1 MTAIPRAAKR
11 LGRLRPGAATIL
23 MGLALL
29 SLVAA
34 GAVAAK
40 PKEGGGEEKA
50 KPAAKQPREPSVE
63 QKLDRYPV
71 RLREPLKYGDD
82 LVEVTEARTL
92 RRRYRHWGDWDGEV
106 ADYLAQARQ
115 AMRAAGRTPKIIRV
129 GCVFFDDARLV
140 CPKIPGA
147 DGKPLEAA
155 YTTPESFRRQMRD
168 DVCPRYG
175 DFMEA
180 FSGGEVRL
188 EWTFVTVPGLVWTF
202 DGPKNP
208 SKNPAMSFQP
218 RAIAAAFEQ
227 ALAKHATD
235 GIQMWVLCGGPPVPV
250 NPVDAKQRVAGP
262 PYGISYT
269 QWKLHQGYSLVV
281 TAPHL
286 ALLVHEFNHRYLDN
300 LESIEGVQLTMFHGL
315 AMLGYEGGDCGYDD
329 LLNTYRSVYQYLIRP
344 AMHRRF
350 TVVEENK
357 TPREPFTG
365 RAYAWAD
372 VADDLWFRLPELGSK
387 ELATLTGIPS
397 LEIAGDRRERHRLVR
412 VAEEDR
418 GKVHSPLVSAGD
430 DADTAVNNLLSLA
443 TESCGV
449 LATETGLW
457 LIVRPDLADVYVEM
471 GRVSGRGD
479 PPLAVYGWINQ
490 GIRPL
495 VVLRAEPTVAVPDVE
510 LGYFRGL
517 ETPDR

>member
-1 MTAIPRAAKR
+1 MTASPRSATWS
-11 LGRLRPGAATIL
+11 GGPRPGSAAVFV
-23 MGLALL
+23 GLALL
-29 SLVAA
+29 SLAA
-34 GAVAAK
+34 GGAVAEK
-40 PKEGGGEEKA
+40 PKEGGGKGKAKA

-63 QKLDRYPV
+63 DKLARYPV
-71 RLREPLKYGDD
+71 RLREPLRYGND

-92 RRRYRHWGDWDGEV
+92 RRRYRHWGDWDREV
-106 ADYLAQARQ
+106 ADYLAQARR
-115 AMRAAGRTPKIIRV
+115 AMQAAGRTPKTIRV
-129 GCVFFDDARLV
+129 GCVFLDDARLV
-140 CPKIPGA
+140 CPRIPGS

-155 YTTPESFRRQMRD
+155 YTTPEPFRERMRAD
-168 DVCPRYG
+168 TCPRYG

-208 SKNPAMSFQP
+208 ALSFQP

-227 ALAKHATD
+227 ALARHATD
-235 GIQMWVLCGGPPVPV
+235 GIQMWVVCGGPPVPL
-250 NPVDAKQRVAGP
+250 NPADAKQRVAGP

-269 QWKLHQGYSLVV
+269 QWKLHEGYSLVV

-300 LESIEGVQLTMFHGL
+300 LGSIEGVQLTMFHGL
-315 AMLGYEGGDCGYDD
+315 AMLGYEAGDCGYDD

-350 TVVEENK
+350 TLIAENR

-372 VADDLWFRLPELGSK
+372 VADDLWFRLPELGSE

-397 LEIAGDRRERHRLVR
+397 LEIVGDRRERHRLFR
-412 VAEEDR
+412 VADADR
-418 GKVHSPLVSAGD
+418 DKVSSPLVPAGG

-443 TESCGV
+443 TESCAV
-449 LATETGLW
+449 LATKTGHW
-457 LIVRPDLADVYVEM
+457 LVVRPDLGDLYVDM
-471 GRVSGRGD
+471 ARVSGRGG
-479 PPLAVYGWINQ
+479 PPLAAYGWINQ
-490 GIRPL
+490 GVRPL
-495 VVLRAEPTVAVPDVE
+495 VVLRADPALAVPDVE
-510 LGYFRGL
+510 VEYVARQGVLR
-517 ETPDR
+517 